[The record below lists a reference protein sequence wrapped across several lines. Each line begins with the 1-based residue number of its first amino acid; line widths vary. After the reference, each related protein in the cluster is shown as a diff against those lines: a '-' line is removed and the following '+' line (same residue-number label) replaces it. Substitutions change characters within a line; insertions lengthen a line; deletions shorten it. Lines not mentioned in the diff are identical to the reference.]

1 MANKKAFATWT
12 VAGKE
17 YDLKLK
23 SSCICEAEEKLGGI
37 NVMSFI
43 GAENGFPTLNAMM
56 IIVYYAMKPW
66 NHGIELNEVYDLYDT
81 YIEEGHTMTTFYTD
95 VFVKV
100 YEVSGFF
107 GKAQV
112 KILEKAKKEIEA

>member
-1 MANKKAFATWT
+1 MAKKKAFTTWT

-23 SSCICEAEEKLGGI
+23 SSSICEAEEKLGGTNI
-37 NVMSFI
+37 LMYI

-56 IIVYYAMKPW
+56 IITYYAMKPW

-81 YIEEGHTMTTFYTD
+81 YIEEGHNMTEFYTD
-95 VFVKV
+95 VFVNI

-112 KILEKAKKEIEA
+112 KSLEKAAKEIKA

>member
-107 GKAQV
+107 EKAQV
-112 KILEKAKKEIEA
+112 KILEKAKEEIKA